1 MRPAIKLLTSSAFMM
16 AAALLVALVTN
27 FSGFYHD
34 FLLPNG
40 FNTNVTSNLTIF
52 LLAVMMTIS
61 LSRIPSKNLSPAK
74 NPMAIVRALVLG
86 LVLASIFPLLGYLLL
101 KDTEM
106 FRDYAPGLVFIA
118 ATPFAASVA
127 PLSFILRGDM
137 EHACRATIYTYV
149 VSLVWIPF
157 IVFILLGSQVD
168 MKDLII
174 TVIECVGIPL
184 LVSRFITKAKMNKTV
199 MAVVLNCIIG
209 FLVWMSV
216 SSTKF
221 PAGENALMI
230 VAVFLLVGALRTYG
244 MGNAVEVIEKR
255 MGIGWSQ
262 RVTDIL
268 IMSYKNKG
276 IAIALCI
283 AVMAPIGGPVAVST
297 AMVAVAVSVIMETLW
312 VVFMDSVLFTKK
324 RMRRE
329 LESEGSEIGDL

>member
-1 MRPAIKLLTSSAFMM
+1 MM
-16 AAALLVALVTN
+16 AAALIISLATN
-27 FSGFYHD
+27 FSGFYKD

-40 FNTNVTSNLTIF
+40 FTTDITSNLTIL

-61 LSRIPSKNLSPAK
+61 LSRIPSKNLSPTK
-74 NPMAIVRALVLG
+74 DPMAIARALVLG
-86 LVLASIFPLLGYLLL
+86 LVLASVFPILGYLLL

-106 FRDYAPGLVFIA
+106 FRDYAPGLVFVA

-127 PLSFILRGDM
+127 PLSFILRGDI
-137 EHACRATIYTYV
+137 EHACRATIYIYV

-157 IVFILLGSQVD
+157 VVFILLGSEVN
-168 MKDLII
+168 MKDLVI

-184 LVSRFITKAKMNKTV
+184 LVSRFITKVKMNKTI
-199 MAVVLNCIIG
+199 MAVILNCIIG
-209 FLVWMSV
+209 FLVWMSI
-216 SSTKF
+216 SSTAF
-221 PAGENALMI
+221 PGGENALI
-230 VAVFLLVGALRTYG
+230 IAAVFLLVGALRTYG
-244 MGNAVEVIEKR
+244 MGNAVEVVEKR

-297 AMVAVAVSVIMETLW
+297 AMVAVAISVIMETLW

-324 RMRRE
+324 RMKRE
-329 LESEGSEIGDL
+329 LEKEGSEIGDL